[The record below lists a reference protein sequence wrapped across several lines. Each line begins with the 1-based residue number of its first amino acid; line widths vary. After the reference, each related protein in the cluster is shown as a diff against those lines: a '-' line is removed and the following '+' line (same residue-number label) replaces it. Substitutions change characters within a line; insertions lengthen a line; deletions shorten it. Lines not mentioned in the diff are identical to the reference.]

1 MFRGILSKILCL
13 LVMFNLA
20 LWAFVVATEDAALVE
35 IRSKKDRLFE
45 RSNFYVK
52 LLEPIFRQDGL
63 SEFDRRLAI
72 EAVLLDS
79 ALAGTD
85 RLKVSSLLADAQ
97 LTYFDGANLR
107 ISTPIEVRPLPD
119 APEPEFNAPEPGL
132 DPFEKLF
139 VLYKR
144 LFDFQIVTEPYEP

>member
-1 MFRGILSKILCL
+1 MFRGILSKILGL

-20 LWAFVVATEDAALVE
+20 LWAFVIATEDAALVE

-52 LLEPIFRQDGL
+52 LLQPIFQQDEL

-85 RLKVSSLLADAQ
+85 RLKLSSLLADTQ
-97 LTYFDGANLR
+97 LTYFDGANPR
-107 ISTPIEVRPLPD
+107 ISAPIEVYRICM
-119 APEPEFNAPEPGL
+119 N
-132 DPFEKLF
+132 
-139 VLYKR
+139 
-144 LFDFQIVTEPYEP
+144 